1 MKAENIIQN
10 DKIISLLLGIR
21 EIRGE
26 NKMKKRFIFLTLSIV
41 ILMSFII
48 FVPKRDAAT
57 FSDVNDTHWANSYIT
72 EMQNTNIINGYEDG
86 TFKPE
91 QEVKTGEFIKMICMN
106 LAPHFEY
113 KAPDPNSKNGTHW
126 SRPYI
131 FAMHKQILDARDY
144 DDVRAESIITREE
157 ATALITKAY
166 ILKHRDVANLYFKDS
181 EENMMLFSDEN
192 LVTDSETRLLISNS
206 VEFGLIEGYP
216 DGTFKPDGSLTRA
229 EAAKLIYMAL
239 YR

>member
-1 MKAENIIQN
+1 
-10 DKIISLLLGIR
+10 
-21 EIRGE
+21 
-26 NKMKKRFIFLTLSIV
+26 MKKRFIFLTLSIV

-126 SRPYI
+126 AKPYI
-131 FAMHKQILDARDY
+131 LAMHMQILDASDY
-144 DDVRAESIITREE
+144 NDQRAERAITREE
-157 ATALITKAY
+157 AMAMITKAY
-166 ILKHRDVANLYFKDS
+166 IIKHSAEPNFFFSKEEINLDK
-181 EENMMLFSDEN
+181 FSDEA
-192 LVTDSETRLLISNS
+192 LITDEENRMLIGN
-206 VEFGLIEGYP
+206 GIGYGIINGYP
-216 DGTFKPDGSLTRA
+216 DGTFKPSNSLTRA
-229 EAAKLIYMAL
+229 EAAKIIYTAF
-239 YR
+239 Y